1 MTQAESAAES
11 EKPARMSTEEVIAAM
26 FAERHS
32 TVAPDLSG
40 RGREDRQSA
49 LTEWADKVGALSPEG
64 RVVLHHTGQT
74 REEVLRRFQRMEA
87 RKARQT
93 IAASPE

>member
-1 MTQAESAAES
+1 MT
-11 EKPARMSTEEVIAAM
+11 TEEVVAAM
-26 FAERHS
+26 FAERHD
-32 TVAPDLSG
+32 TIAPDLAG
-40 RGREDRQSA
+40 LPRHERQIA

-93 IAASPE
+93 ISASPE